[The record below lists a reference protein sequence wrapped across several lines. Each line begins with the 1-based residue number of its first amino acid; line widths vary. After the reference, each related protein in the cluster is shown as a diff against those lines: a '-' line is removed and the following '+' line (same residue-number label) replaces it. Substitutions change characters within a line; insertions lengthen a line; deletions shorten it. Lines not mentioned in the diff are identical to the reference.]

1 MRTRRFHPLLH
12 RSSVLI
18 LPALLAA
25 VCAAA
30 EGAKLGTPEPA
41 RVQQIAAMLPQAP
54 RGVGPKIEDRAAWDE
69 VARLRDAKG
78 IVRRAEKLLAEPI
91 PELPDDLYLDF
102 SRTGNRTRYQRVAGR
117 RHARVPQLV
126 LAECLENRGRFL
138 PAIEETIRAICTQKS
153 WTLPAHDRSLRNFH
167 GTEIDVDLWT
177 AHVSWTLA
185 TADYWLGDRLSPEV
199 RKLIRSELQRR
210 TFGPYEGYVKQGK
223 PRMWWPTCT
232 SNWNAVCTA
241 GVTGAALAV
250 LEPAERRA
258 WFVACAERSVPYFL
272 SGFTADGYCSEGMGY
287 WNYGFGHYT
296 LLAETVCQATG
307 GGLDWFADPKVR
319 QIALFGRR
327 MEITPG
333 VYPAFADC
341 GVNARPNMR
350 LMAFLSR
357 RLKLGLADLEKRG
370 LLLAPGVDNS
380 LFAFGLYGF
389 PNSASRT
396 PPVPEG
402 APPQP
407 LRDWFADAG
416 ILICRPTGDKP
427 DSIGVALK
435 GGHNAEH
442 HNHNDVGSFVAALA
456 GTTPLLDP
464 GSETYTARTFS
475 SRRYESGVLN
485 SWGHPVPRIGGKLQR
500 TGRAAA
506 AKVLRTE
513 FTDAADT
520 LVLDLRAAYAVK
532 GLKKLTRTF
541 VYSRQ
546 GKGSLTVTDE
556 VELDAPQEFGVALI
570 TFSKW
575 TRAKDGGLLVGS
587 GPGAVRVKLSAQ
599 GGALKLTDEEI
610 KEDCHGGH
618 HPTRLGIDLAEPVRR
633 ATITATI
640 LPAAE

>member
-1 MRTRRFHPLLH
+1 
-12 RSSVLI
+12 
-18 LPALLAA
+18 
-25 VCAAA
+25 
-30 EGAKLGTPEPA
+30 
-41 RVQQIAAMLPQAP
+41 MLPEAP
-54 RGVGPKIEDRAAWDE
+54 RGVGPKIEDRAAWDA
-69 VARLRDAKG
+69 VAALPAAKG
-78 IVRRAEKLLAEPI
+78 IIRQAEKLMAEPI

-102 SRTGNRTRYQRVAGR
+102 SRTGNRSRYQSVAGR

-126 LAECLENRGRFL
+126 LAECIENRGRFL
-138 PAIEETIRAICTQKS
+138 PAIEEAIRAICEQKA
-153 WTLPAHDRSLRNFH
+153 WTLPAHDRNLRNFK

-185 TADYWLGDRLSPEV
+185 TADDWLGERLEPDV
-199 RKLIRSELQRR
+199 RKLMRSELQRR

-232 SNWNAVCTA
+232 SNWNAVCSA

-250 LEPAERRA
+250 IESPQRRA
-258 WFVACAERSVPYFL
+258 WFVACAEKSVPYFL
-272 SGFTADGYCSEGMGY
+272 KGFTPDGYCSEGVSY
-287 WNYGFGHYT
+287 WNYGFGHYMMM
-296 LLAETVCQATG
+296 AETVHQATG
-307 GGLDWFADPKVR
+307 GKLDWFADPKVK

-327 MEITPG
+327 MEIIPG

-341 GVNARPNMR
+341 GVTARPDLP

-357 RLKLGLADLEKRG
+357 RLRLGLTDVEKQG
-370 LLLAPGVDNS
+370 LLLAPGVDSS
-380 LFAFGLYGF
+380 LFRFGLCGF
-389 PNSASRT
+389 ANSASRT
-396 PPVPEG
+396 PPVTGG
-402 APPQP
+402 AAPQP

-416 ILICRPTGDKP
+416 ILICRPAGEMRGEKRSEKP
-427 DSIGVALK
+427 GAMGVALK

-442 HNHNDVGSFVAALA
+442 HNHNDVGSFVVARA
-456 GTTPLLDP
+456 GTTPLPDP

-485 SWGHPVPRIGGKLQR
+485 SWGHPVPRVAGKLQR

-532 GLKKLTRTF
+532 GLKRLTRTF
-541 VYSRQ
+541 VYSREGQ
-546 GKGSLTVTDE
+546 GSLTVIDE
-556 VELDAPQEFGVALI
+556 VELDAPQAFGTALI

-575 TRAKDGGLLVGS
+575 TRTKQGGLLVGS
-587 GPGAVRVKLSAQ
+587 GPAAVRVEVSAE
-599 GGALKLTDEEI
+599 GGKLKLTDEEI
-610 KEDCHGGH
+610 EEDCHGGH
-618 HPTRLGIDLAEPVRR
+618 HPTRLGFDLAEPVTR

-640 LPAAE
+640 RPAAE